1 MRKEGVGG
9 RKEGAEGGRKEG
21 AVRRKEG
28 AGKRKEGAG
37 KRKEGAGKRK
47 ECAGGRKEGAGG
59 RKEGA
64 GGRKE
69 VAGRWGGREV
79 GMGVGSK
86 DGRRAGR
93 EKQGVAK
100 SGKRPTLLSS
110 GYANFLSMKL
120 LGLLLLPQDGMLVNC
135 KKKEII
141 IMVTLMYSVMLECN
155 LFLTFFHVLL
165 FFFLDT
171 EGSTHGQ
178 SHLPAG
184 FGIHP
189 MII

>member
-1 MRKEGVGG
+1 MVVNEKEGIKGERDGKREGTEVG
-9 RKEGAEGGRKEG
+9 RKKEFKNLEGRCRSEEGMCRREEGRCRREEGRCRGRKEG
-21 AVRRKEG
+21 AVG
-28 AGKRKEGAG
+28 
-37 KRKEGAGKRK
+37 RKEGAGKRK
-47 ECAGGRKEGAGG
+47 ECAGGRKEG
-59 RKEGA
+59 
-64 GGRKE
+64 
-69 VAGRWGGREV
+69 AGRWGGREV

-100 SGKRPTLLSS
+100 SGKRHTLLSS

-141 IMVTLMYSVMLECN
+141 IMVILMYSVMLECN

-165 FFFLDT
+165 FFF
-171 EGSTHGQ
+171 
-178 SHLPAG
+178 
-184 FGIHP
+184 
-189 MII
+189 